1 MEVAGGKARAATGH
15 ARVGR
20 PRPGGSCGRTPRFG
34 IAGVAI
40 VPEESPGVFDVAAVV
55 AGHDFLIVFVFAF
68 LMSVWLLLV
77 VVDNAVVAYDDA
89 NADGSMA
96 FFLSFYR
103 MPSGGNGLYIILLL
117 SFVVIGSIE
126 ANTQH
131 LDDDVTFYK
140 KS

>member
-1 MEVAGGKARAATGH
+1 
-15 ARVGR
+15 
-20 PRPGGSCGRTPRFG
+20 
-34 IAGVAI
+34 
-40 VPEESPGVFDVAAVV
+40 
-55 AGHDFLIVFVFAF
+55 
-68 LMSVWLLLV
+68 V

-103 MPSGGNGLYIILLL
+103 MPSDGNGLYIILLL
-117 SFVVIGSIE
+117 SFAVIGSIE

-131 LDDDVTFYK
+131 LDDVTFYK